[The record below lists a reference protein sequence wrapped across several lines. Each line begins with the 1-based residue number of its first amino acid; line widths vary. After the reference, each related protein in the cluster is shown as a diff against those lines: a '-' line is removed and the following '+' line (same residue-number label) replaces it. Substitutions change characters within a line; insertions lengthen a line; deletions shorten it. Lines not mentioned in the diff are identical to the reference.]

1 MLKGLDSGKVKLQ
14 KLELMLV
21 LNLPQFFPLQDNLF
35 SVNFNLFFYK
45 MWVIIKV
52 THTSLIQQYLL
63 QSHMNIKELQP

>member
-45 MWVIIKV
+45 MWVLIIK
-52 THTSLIQQYLL
+52 
-63 QSHMNIKELQP
+63 KC